1 MEEHTRQLD
10 VFCQIRG
17 EQIKGKERKE
27 DVTKYADEIK
37 QIWEVSVLVD
47 SPNVHPRYI
56 CMKCRVK
63 CSNKEYLAG
72 NFRSSQKAKLWYPHS
87 DDCPTCKCQ
96 VAQGRPSK
104 RKRVELEKKKGEHQ
118 QGSDTESASEHEDDQ
133 MPPRVYCLSMDA
145 IRDCITKVTYT
156 DQCYFSGA
164 MHPQGSLCSS
174 GG

>member
-27 DVTKYADEIK
+27 DVAKYADEIK
-37 QIWEVSVLVD
+37 QIWEVSVLVH

-96 VAQGRPSK
+96 VARGRPSK

-118 QGSDTESASEHEDDQ
+118 QGSDTDSASEHEDDQ
-133 MPPRVYCLSMDA
+133 MPPRV
-145 IRDCITKVTYT
+145 
-156 DQCYFSGA
+156 
-164 MHPQGSLCSS
+164 
-174 GG
+174 